1 MSTLKVNTIQKRSG
15 SSIAIGESGDTVTLT
30 GDTINLGTT
39 GNTINIA
46 GSAFSTSAAG
56 TRRFQARL
64 GSDQSSIAHQTYVK
78 ANFDTEVYDSD
89 GTYDTSNKRY
99 TPGVAGVYYI
109 GAKVIYQSGSNAFT
123 QLRLS
128 IYKNGSEF
136 IRNRM
141 TYAEEDG
148 SDLTLQVNANLE
160 ANATDYFEIYIWQ
173 KNGGSHTTVTLSGNL
188 LSNHFEGFR
197 IA

>member
-1 MSTLKVNTIQKRSG
+1 MGTLFVDKLDPQSG
-15 SSIAIGESGDTVTLT
+15 TSLELGSSGDTITIPSGATIANSGTAT
-30 GDTINLGTT
+30 GFGDPVV
-39 GNTINIA
+39 
-46 GSAFSTSAAG
+46 AG